1 MGYIEQNVFSNDVNP
16 FIPSN
21 MPRRGS
27 HGVQS
32 SRNNSNPDF
41 AIDLEKILDGQD
53 SRTTIMIRNI
63 PNKYTQEM
71 LLERINRF
79 HSGKYNF
86 FYLPMDVNNGCN
98 IGYAFI
104 NFVDPVYIVPF
115 FEDMNSKAWENFN
128 SEKICQ
134 IAYGRIQG
142 KQALSENFN
151 KTTDMRK
158 VKPLSFDISIDEEEV
173 ESFKKNLL
181 QTRE

>member
-1 MGYIEQNVFSNDVNP
+1 
-16 FIPSN
+16 
-21 MPRRGS
+21 
-27 HGVQS
+27 
-32 SRNNSNPDF
+32 
-41 AIDLEKILDGQD
+41 
-53 SRTTIMIRNI
+53 MIRNI

-79 HSGKYNF
+79 HSGKYDF

-142 KQALSENFN
+142 KQALSENFT

-158 VKPLSFDISIDEEEV
+158 VKPLSFDISIDEKEV

-181 QTRE
+181 QTREQKKQQLERKVSFADLSCNVTFKSVNSGRKGSLKKCNKFH